1 MKFEAMNDN
10 HIEDIARIALS
21 EPGVFLLF
29 YRHGA
34 VKENREGYIPGYIKI
49 IREKAFYINSL
60 FQLFLM
66 PL

>member
-34 VKENREGYIPGYIKI
+34 VKENREGYIPGYIKNHQRKGI
-49 IREKAFYINSL
+49 LY
-60 FQLFLM
+60 
-66 PL
+66 